1 MGKAVGDKA
10 RPCVT
15 KGKGCTYQGAQKEAT
30 VWAPGKGRG
39 PGAERS
45 LGQRSFFGSGRRACP
60 RQATTQWAAGPVSD
74 LRRLDRHGP
83 TSPQPSGGWRH
94 PHMLSHLQEAPVL
107 LPAVLSVS
115 AGLSAC
121 SGPWRGDQGPTHI
134 LQPPLSLIFVINKF
148 ILHLL
153 NQD

>member
-10 RPCVT
+10 CPCVT
-15 KGKGCTYQGAQKEAT
+15 KGKGCTHQGAQKEAT

-45 LGQRSFFGSGRRACP
+45 LGQRSFSGSGWRACP
-60 RQATTQWAAGPVSD
+60 PQATTQWAAGPVSD
-74 LRRLDRHGP
+74 LSRLDRHGP
-83 TSPQPSGGWRH
+83 TSLQPSGGRWH
-94 PHMLSHLQEAPVL
+94 PHMLSHLQEA
-107 LPAVLSVS
+107 AVLFTSCSVCICWAVRLLRS
-115 AGLSAC
+115 LEGRSR
-121 SGPWRGDQGPTHI
+121 PDTHT
-134 LQPPLSLIFVINKF
+134 PAPLSLLFVINKF